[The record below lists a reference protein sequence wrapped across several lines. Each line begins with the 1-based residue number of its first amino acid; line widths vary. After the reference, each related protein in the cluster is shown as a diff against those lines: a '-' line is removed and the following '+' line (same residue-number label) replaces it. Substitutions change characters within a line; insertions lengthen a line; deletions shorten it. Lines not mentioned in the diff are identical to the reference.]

1 MTSELAALW
10 RLCYSG
16 EEKDELMKAGIHP
29 VYEPVKVTC
38 ACGHTFETR
47 STHKGD
53 LRVEICSS
61 CHPFFTGR
69 QKLIDTEGRVD
80 RFVKKLAKSAEVK
93 RKRTEATAAK

>member
-1 MTSELAALW
+1 
-10 RLCYSG
+10 
-16 EEKDELMKAGIHP
+16 MKPGIHP
-29 VYEPVKVTC
+29 AYNVVKVTC
-38 ACGHTFETR
+38 ACGNSFQTR

-69 QKLIDTEGRVD
+69 QKLVDTEGRVD

-93 RKRTEATAAK
+93 RKRAEGVAAK

>member
-1 MTSELAALW
+1 
-10 RLCYSG
+10 
-16 EEKDELMKAGIHP
+16 
-29 VYEPVKVTC
+29 VKVTC
-38 ACGHTFETR
+38 ACGSTFQTR

-61 CHPFFTGR
+61 CHPFYTGR

-93 RKRTEATAAK
+93 RKRAEGMAAK